1 MPLGEEFVILALIF
15 GVLIGTISSI
25 VGIGGGI
32 LFIPTSIFIFGFPLK
47 DAVVIS
53 LFSMTGLN
61 ISASIRYMKMK
72 LVNYKLSILYNVW
85 DLPGVIIGAWITTI
99 ITQNILS
106 GICGALIIL
115 LSIILFR
122 KNNNIHLEKKIVP
135 DLKNEENLIN
145 NKELKQK
152 STLGVNNTVIAS
164 ISSFSG
170 GFISGLGGV
179 GGGTADTTTMILLGI
194 DPKEA
199 AATSQF
205 AMVFTSVSGVIVHMF
220 FGTYNGSFLWPIIM
234 TLGGIIGAQLG
245 TYLSMKIESK
255 IIRKMLAIFAFYT
268 GILLILLMFEIGWN
282 N

>member
-1 MPLGEEFVILALIF
+1 MPLGEELIVLGLIF
-15 GVLIGTISSI
+15 GILIGAISSI

-61 ISASIRYMKMK
+61 ISATIRYMRMK
-72 LVNYKLSILYNVW
+72 KINYRLATLYNIW
-85 DLPGVIIGAWITTI
+85 DLPGVVVGAWVTSI

-106 GICGALIIL
+106 GICGAIIIIL
-115 LSIILFR
+115 GVILFR
-122 KNNNIHLEKKIVP
+122 RNNNNNNEKESNPIVKREKNNSNISKLNHKL
-135 DLKNEENLIN
+135 N
-145 NKELKQK
+145 
-152 STLGVNNTVIAS
+152 LGVENPVIAS

-179 GGGTADTTTMILLGI
+179 GGGTADTTTMILLGL

-205 AMVFTSVSGVIVHMF
+205 AMVFTSVFGVIVHVL
-220 FGTYNGSFLWPIIM
+220 FGTYTGPILWPLIM
-234 TLGGIIGAQLG
+234 TLGGIVGAQVG
-245 TYLSMKIESK
+245 TYLSNKIHSK
-255 IIRKMLAIFAFYT
+255 IIRKLLALFAFYT
-268 GILLILLMFEIGWN
+268 GILLILLMFNISW
-282 N
+282 

>member
-1 MPLGEEFVILALIF
+1 MPLGEEFLILAFIF
-15 GVLIGTISSI
+15 GVLIGSISAI

-32 LFIPTSIFIFGFPLK
+32 LFVPTSIFIFGFPLK

-72 LVNYKLSILYNVW
+72 LINYRLSIIYNVW
-85 DLPGVIIGAWITTI
+85 DLPGVIVGAWITTL

-106 GICGALIIL
+106 GICGVFIMV

-122 KNNNIHLEKKIVP
+122 KNHKDNSEMKSIQNSKIESISDSNVNLKRKKI
-135 DLKNEENLIN
+135 LGIN
-145 NKELKQK
+145 NP
-152 STLGVNNTVIAS
+152 VAAS

-205 AMVFTSVSGVIVHMF
+205 AMVFTSISGVIIHIL
-220 FGTYNGSFLWPIIM
+220 FGTYNCSFLWPIIM
-234 TLGGIIGAQLG
+234 TLGAVFGAQIG
-245 TYLSMKIESK
+245 TYLAIKMES
-255 IIRKMLAIFAFYT
+255 IVIRKLLAAFAFYT
-268 GILLILLMFEIGWN
+268 GILLILLMFDIDWI
-282 N
+282 